1 MTHKMKTKSKT
12 WQMYLNSSNTI
23 EWKYNWIQSVIW
35 HSTTKDFIESK
46 CCWLRSKKRSQCQNQ
61 NENSVTSFVIAMLK
75 ERKTTFNLSKH
86 YIFNW
91 KKKSLYLP
99 SMTRSCCILFVSLW
113 NRGSTSNVTERRR
126 SREKES
132 LFLESTSFISLCAKI
147 NSFVKMS
154 WNRKLIETLRRTW
167 WETFYHAEVYMLSI
181 LVSSIISI

>member
-1 MTHKMKTKSKT
+1 MPKSK
-12 WQMYLNSSNTI
+12 
-23 EWKYNWIQSVIW
+23 WKFRDFFRYCNVEEKKDNW
-35 HSTTKDFIESK
+35 E
-46 CCWLRSKKRSQCQNQ
+46 
-61 NENSVTSFVIAMLK
+61 
-75 ERKTTFNLSKH
+75 LSKH

-167 WETFYHAEVYMLSI
+167 WETFYHAEVYKLSI

>member
-1 MTHKMKTKSKT
+1 MNENTIGFSLWFDIRPPKISLKVSAIGKGRRTRRNTKKSMPKSK
-12 WQMYLNSSNTI
+12 
-23 EWKYNWIQSVIW
+23 WKFRDFFRYCNVEGKRDNW
-35 HSTTKDFIESK
+35 E
-46 CCWLRSKKRSQCQNQ
+46 
-61 NENSVTSFVIAMLK
+61 
-75 ERKTTFNLSKH
+75 LSKH

-167 WETFYHAEVYMLSI
+167 WETFYHAEVYKLSI